1 MYNKIKARLNKD
13 ELTQCNV
20 CNATQQQSLDMFD
33 IMLGKTRIT
42 LCDRCVDALF
52 NKTLKA
58 VMVTQSR
65 VKSNKDLAIIR
76 KRGVR
81 GAIYKQQESKNH

>member
-1 MYNKIKARLNKD
+1 MAGKIKMRLNKD

-33 IMLGKTRIT
+33 MMLGKTRIT
-42 LCDRCVDALF
+42 LCDRCVDTLF

-65 VKSNKDLAIIR
+65 VKSNKDMAIIS

-81 GAIYKQQESKNH
+81 SAIHKQQ